1 MTIPANNAN
10 SSSSSSSSSSLPTPT
25 DELSDALSAFDNLA
39 PLELVL
45 SYIKEGIRSG
55 ANGERAIKNR
65 GPRRYLIG
73 NEDDEDDDD
82 SNSSVDETGFFYL
95 ILIIIFYA

>member
-10 SSSSSSSSSSLPTPT
+10 SSSSSSSLPTPT

-82 SNSSVDETGFFYL
+82 DDSNSSVDETGFF
-95 ILIIIFYA
+95 I